1 MEGIL
6 QCLNTALRPSKTEI
20 TVYKEWNVTWKSLD
34 ERILIIVPTA
44 RALESIT
51 DQSKISSGVHLNMEV
66 SITQKQIWIWYFPRV
81 SVFLYQYPLHVPT
94 NLVEP
99 WEVGDK
105 RLPLLHAMVPN
116 GNFRETLE

>member
-6 QCLNTALRPSKTEI
+6 QCLNTALWPSKTEI
-20 TVYKEWNVTWKSLD
+20 TVYKEWNVTWNSLD

-66 SITQKQIWIWYFPRV
+66 SITQKHKYGYDI
-81 SVFLYQYPLHVPT
+81 
-94 NLVEP
+94 
-99 WEVGDK
+99 
-105 RLPLLHAMVPN
+105 
-116 GNFRETLE
+116 FREFQYSSISIPCTFQPIL